1 LWALLI
7 ITGVS
12 VLVFGVAFA
21 LDTARLS
28 NVSLGTV
35 LFQKTP
41 LTAMDGLPEVITG
54 VLGITI
60 TVVAIIVELAANR
73 YTPRVTDLFVKSRT
87 NLVVLGFFVVTAL
100 LCVWFS
106 IVGGTSIYVP
116 RMGRIVTL
124 SVISL
129 CLLLLLPYFVFVFN
143 FLDPHNV
150 VEHMGASAFKAIRK
164 GRDDTHRRAKYYSV
178 VGIEQLTDVA
188 LNAIEHKDK
197 GICMHAVDT
206 LGRVVSN
213 YLSIKG
219 EMSASWFQMDDL
231 VAENPDFISMQKDV
245 LKEIEERQY
254 WLEMKV
260 LRQYQMLY
268 GETLNRMRDINYL
281 IAINTR
287 KLAEMAVASGSPQT
301 VALALKFMN
310 TYLRVTINSRDVRTA
325 YNVLNQYR
333 LLAEFGLRNRSHD
346 MVLNVAKWF
355 KYYGQLG
362 FTAGIPF
369 VLETSAYD
377 LCRLNILAYELD
389 APCRGELLD
398 IFLEVDKEAE
408 EGHELEASLRGVRKA
423 QVKLAAYY
431 LNRGATPLAR
441 VIFEDMKSE
450 VPGRL
455 TSIRKELESIDTPDF
470 WEVSDRGINF
480 DYMKPREKEM
490 LPTFFGW
497 FEVEKEKG
505 GTPRV

>member
-1 LWALLI
+1 
-7 ITGVS
+7 
-12 VLVFGVAFA
+12 
-21 LDTARLS
+21 
-28 NVSLGTV
+28 
-35 LFQKTP
+35 
-41 LTAMDGLPEVITG
+41 
-54 VLGITI
+54 
-60 TVVAIIVELAANR
+60 
-73 YTPRVTDLFVKSRT
+73 
-87 NLVVLGFFVVTAL
+87 
-100 LCVWFS
+100 
-106 IVGGTSIYVP
+106 
-116 RMGRIVTL
+116 
-124 SVISL
+124 
-129 CLLLLLPYFVFVFN
+129 
-143 FLDPHNV
+143 
-150 VEHMGASAFKAIRK
+150 
-164 GRDDTHRRAKYYSV
+164 
-178 VGIEQLTDVA
+178 
-188 LNAIEHKDK
+188 
-197 GICMHAVDT
+197 
-206 LGRVVSN
+206 
-213 YLSIKG
+213 
-219 EMSASWFQMDDL
+219 
-231 VAENPDFISMQKDV
+231 
-245 LKEIEERQY
+245 
-254 WLEMKV
+254 MKV

-287 KLAEMAVASGSPQT
+287 KLAEMAAASGSPQT

-310 TYLRVTINSRDVRTA
+310 TYLRATINSRDVRTA

-333 LLAEFGLRNRSHD
+333 LLAEFGLRNRRHD
-346 MVLNVAKWF
+346 MVVNVAKWF

-431 LNRGATPLAR
+431 LNRGATTLAR

-480 DYMKPREKEM
+480 DYMKPSEKEM